1 MGTLLNND
9 DVIWLKHVNADGNT
23 LALLKQLPPNT
34 RLKLEIEGVR
44 GDWMRMADGAD
55 GRPTLGLKPVG
66 DTVNFWKSLRKRR
79 GDHLAFRIVD
89 PLDRYLDDI
98 AKTLTEWDSDEDE
111 EAFHDL

>member
-9 DVIWLKHVNADGNT
+9 DVIWIKNVTADGNT
-23 LALLKQLPPNT
+23 LALLKQLPANT

-66 DTVNFWKSLRKRR
+66 ETVKFWKSMRPRR
-79 GDHLAFRIVD
+79 GRRRLRRI
-89 PLDRYLDDI
+89 
-98 AKTLTEWDSDEDE
+98 
-111 EAFHDL
+111 